1 LRTLRGHGE
10 WVRALAPSLD
20 GRWLLS
26 TSSDQSARIWDL
38 SQPDSNALKQTF
50 AAHEHVVECCAFA
63 PAAAYAPLAAL
74 AGLKKPPAASS
85 SAEYLA
91 TGGRDKLIKL
101 YSANG
106 ICIKTLTGHDN
117 WIRALVFHPGGKYLL
132 SCSDD
137 KTIRCWDLAQEGK
150 CVRVVEA
157 ADHFVSCLR
166 WAPSLYKEAA
176 PDGGGA
182 NGVVTNGVRPKSSGG
197 EGVKEQIRCLVA
209 CGSVDLNV
217 RVFSA

>member
-1 LRTLRGHGE
+1 M
-10 WVRALAPSLD
+10 
-20 GRWLLS
+20 
-26 TSSDQSARIWDL
+26 WDL

-50 AAHEHVVECCAFA
+50 MAHDHVVECCAFA
-63 PAAAYAPLAAL
+63 PPSSYTHLASLAA
-74 AGLKKPPAASS
+74 LKKPPPTSS

-101 YSANG
+101 YSTNG

-157 ADHFVSCLR
+157 ADHFISCLR
-166 WAPSLYKEAA
+166 WAPSLYKEAVT
-176 PDGGGA
+176 DGGGGA
-182 NGVVTNGVRPKSSGG
+182 MNGTMVNGTKPE
-197 EGVKEQIRCLVA
+197 EGVKEQIRCLIA
-209 CGSVDLNV
+209 SGSVDLNV